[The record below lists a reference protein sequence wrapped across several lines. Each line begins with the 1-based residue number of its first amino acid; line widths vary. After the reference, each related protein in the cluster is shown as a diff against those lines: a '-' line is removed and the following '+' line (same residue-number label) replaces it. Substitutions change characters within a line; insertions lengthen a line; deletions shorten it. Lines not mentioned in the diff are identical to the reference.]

1 MEDSMYPTVS
11 IVIRVYNRER
21 YIGRAIESVLSQS
34 YTDFDLL
41 VWDDGSTDKT
51 AQIAIEYA
59 KKDRRVRIAFYN
71 HRGAVKALKSALA
84 DTFGIY
90 LCWVDSDDMLAP
102 TALEETV
109 AVLEENPTVGMVY
122 TDYQLINAS
131 DRIIGFGNRCLIP
144 YSKVLPDF
152 KIFQFRLIRRS
163 VFEEIGGIDESFRC
177 AEGYDLCLRIAELTE
192 VHHVPKPLYFYRI
205 HEDLVSQNMDI
216 DQIHSSRNAV
226 SRNLERRRLS
236 DGFYS
241 DLKLRKCFSMRRR
254 KKNG

>member
-1 MEDSMYPTVS
+1 MHPTVS

-21 YIGRAIESVLSQS
+21 YIGRAIESVLSQT

-51 AQIAIEYA
+51 AKEALEYA

-84 DTFGIY
+84 DTFGAY

-122 TDYQLINAS
+122 TDYQVIDAF
-131 DRIIGFGNRCLIP
+131 DRITGYSNRRRAP
-144 YSKVLPDF
+144 YSRGRMLQDF
-152 KIFQFRLIRRS
+152 KTLQFRLIRRS
-163 VFEEIGGIDESFRC
+163 VFERSGGIDESFYC
-177 AEGYDLCLRIAELTE
+177 AEDYSLCLRLAEFTE
-192 VHHVPKPLYFYRI
+192 VRHIPKPLYIYCI
-205 HEDLVSQNMDI
+205 HDDAVSQNMGA
-216 DQIHSSRNAV
+216 DQIHCNQDAV
-226 SRNLERRRLS
+226 SRNPERRGLPDR
-236 DGFYS
+236 FER
-241 DLKLRKCFSMRRR
+241 DLQIRGRFSLRREKS
-254 KKNG
+254 NG

>member
-1 MEDSMYPTVS
+1 MEDSMHPTVS

-21 YIGRAIESVLSQS
+21 YIGRAIESVLSQT

-51 AQIAIEYA
+51 AKETLEYA

-84 DTFGIY
+84 DTFGTY
-90 LCWVDSDDMLAP
+90 LCWVDGDDMLAP

-122 TDYQLINAS
+122 TDYQVIDAS

-163 VFEEIGGIDESFRC
+163 VFERSGGIDESFRC
-177 AEGYDLCLRIAELTE
+177 AENYDLCLHIAELTE
-192 VHHVPKPLYFYRI
+192 VRHIPKPLYFYRI
-205 HEDLVSQNMDI
+205 HEDSVSQNMDAG
-216 DQIHSSRNAV
+216 QIHFNRDAV
-226 SRNLERRRLS
+226 SRNLEWRGLS
-236 DGFYS
+236 DRFELDPQIRS
-241 DLKLRKCFSMRRR
+241 RFSLQRR
-254 KKNG
+254 KSNG

>member
-1 MEDSMYPTVS
+1 MYPTVS

-21 YIGRAIESVLSQS
+21 YIGRAIESVLSQT

-51 AQIAIEYA
+51 AQVAIEYA

-84 DTFGIY
+84 DTFGTY

-109 AVLEENPTVGMVY
+109 AVLEEIPTVGMVY

-131 DRIIGFGNRCLIP
+131 DRIIGFGNRCRTP
-144 YSKVLPDF
+144 YSKMLSDF

-163 VFEEIGGIDESFRC
+163 VFDETGGIDGSFRY
-177 AEGYDLCLRIAELTE
+177 AEGYDLCLRIAELTD
-192 VHHVPKPLYFYRI
+192 VYHIPKPLYFYRI
-205 HEDLVSQNMDI
+205 NEDSVSQNMGA
-216 DQIHSSRNAV
+216 DQVHCNQDEV
-226 SRNLERRRLS
+226 SRNPERRGLPDR
-236 DGFYS
+236 FER
-241 DLKLRKCFSMRRR
+241 DLQIRGRFSLRRGKS
-254 KKNG
+254 NG

>member
-21 YIGRAIESVLSQS
+21 YIGRAIESVLSQT

-51 AQIAIEYA
+51 VQIAIEYA

-205 HEDLVSQNMDI
+205 HEDSVSQNMGA
-216 DQIHSSRNAV
+216 DQVYCNQDEV
-226 SRNLERRRLS
+226 SRNPERRGLPDR
-236 DGFYS
+236 FER
-241 DLKLRKCFSMRRR
+241 DLQIRGRFPLRREKS
-254 KKNG
+254 NG